1 MFGKALGWMVGLLAA
16 GIEAIRDAR
25 RIVTSSRQQ
34 SLKAPESEPIPL
46 TRRSGPS
53 SRYDA

>member
-1 MFGKALGWMVGLLAA
+1 MLGKALGWMVGLIAA
-16 GIEAIRDAR
+16 GIEVIRDAR
-25 RIVTSSRQQ
+25 RIVTGSRQQ

-46 TRRSGPS
+46 TKRSGPS